1 MSSELRL
8 SVFGRPRIEVA
19 GATEEL
25 VSTKALA
32 LLVYLVLTGVPHG
45 RSVLA
50 GLFWG
55 DLPEEQARA
64 NLRQAL
70 TRLRKAVG
78 AHVVI
83 DHGSVAWD
91 HELPHQIDALTFD
104 TLWDAVERHRHRHAE
119 RCSVCAGQLRQL
131 AALYTQPLLADL
143 ALDDSAE
150 FELWLASRRAGYHG
164 RALAAMAALS
174 EAELLGKDYAAAEH
188 WARRQIELD
197 PLGEPAYRQL
207 MRALTLNGQ
216 RGLALAQYQACARM
230 LDDEFGT
237 EPEPTTVA
245 LREQIARGHLVEP
258 LPPPVRGLPA
268 PLTPCI
274 GRAALLRDLGTLL
287 TSGEVRLLTLTGPGG
302 VGKTRLAIAAAGELA
317 HQFDHGVAYIAL
329 APLHEESLVLEAISH
344 VLELAPQHQQHP
356 LDRLVEALRDREL
369 LLVLDNLEHLLGA
382 TPAIAELLARCPQL
396 MVLATSREPLQ
407 LRGEQCLA
415 VPPLAVPAADA
426 LERLPAASLAG
437 TDSVQLFVA
446 LARTSNPGLIL
457 DDAALRAVAAVC
469 VRLDGLPLAIELA
482 AAQVARLPLAALRAQ
497 IEASA
502 GLPLLGAGARDLP
515 ERQRTLRA
523 TIAWSYDLLTR
534 EAQQALR
541 RLAVFVDGFTA
552 PLAQAVLAPAF
563 QGEDTSA
570 PMITA
575 TLEALVA
582 KQLIRPADGAGRYT
596 FLETIRAFALE
607 QLDVTGEAYPAY
619 QRHAQEMIALAER
632 AEPELLGADPQPWL
646 ERLEQEHNNLRA
658 ALGWLLE
665 ADETDLA
672 VGLAAA
678 LWRFWEIR
686 GYLREGSRWL
696 ALTSARGHD
705 PERRAKAL
713 NALGVFAFRQGALEA
728 ATDALQESLKLRRE
742 LGALPGIAVALS
754 NLGMLAWGHGDYA
767 TAHRYYRE
775 CLPLD
780 EATGDQHGRA
790 YTLGNLGLALHH
802 QGETAAAC
810 AVFSEV
816 VALSRT
822 LGDVRN
828 EAFALHNLG
837 MAELQRGALAAAVD
851 CFEHSLRIKETMG
864 DRWAVASTL
873 VYLARVCLRQHDGAT
888 GKKLLRRSLALQTEL
903 DDRPG
908 LVETLEGIAAASGEA
923 DVRVARLF
931 GAVAALRAR
940 LRLFHHAMDRVA
952 HEQAVAEAKASLG
965 EENFRRAAQAG
976 ELLSLEECLSLGRAL
991 VRQE

>member
-1 MSSELRL
+1 MSGELRL
-8 SVFGRPRIEVA
+8 SVFGRPRVEVA
-19 GATEEL
+19 GATAEP
-25 VSTKALA
+25 VSAKALA

-45 RSVLA
+45 RSALA

-55 DLPEEQARA
+55 GLPEEQARA

-78 AHVVI
+78 AHVLI
-83 DHGSVAWD
+83 DHASVAWNR
-91 HELPHQIDALTFD
+91 ELPHQIDALTFD
-104 TLWDAVERHRHRHAE
+104 ALWDEVDRHRHRHAE
-119 RCSVCAGQLRQL
+119 RCSVCAGHLRQL
-131 AALYTQPLLADL
+131 AALYTHQLLADV
-143 ALDDSAE
+143 ALEDSAE
-150 FELWLASRRAGYHG
+150 FELWLASRRAVYHG

-174 EAELLGKDYAAAEH
+174 EAEALREDYAAAER

-207 MRALTLNGQ
+207 MRALALSGQ
-216 RGLALAQYQACARM
+216 RGLALAQYQACAHM

-237 EPEPTTVA
+237 EPEPATVA
-245 LREQIARGHLVEP
+245 LREQIARGHLVAP

-274 GRAALLRDLGTLL
+274 GRAALLRDLGALL

-329 APLHEESLVLEAISH
+329 APLHEEPLALEAISQ
-344 VLELAPQHQQHP
+344 VLELAPQHHQRL

-396 MVLATSREPLQ
+396 TVLATSREPLQ
-407 LRGEQCLA
+407 LRGEHCLA
-415 VPPLAVPAADA
+415 VPPLGVPAAET
-426 LERLPAASLAG
+426 LERLPAATLARA
-437 TDSVQLFVA
+437 DSVQLFVA
-446 LARTSNPGLIL
+446 LARASNPGLVL

-482 AAQVARLPLAALRAQ
+482 AGQVARLPLVALRAQ
-497 IEASA
+497 IETSA

-523 TIAWSYDLLTR
+523 TIAWSYDLLTP
-534 EAQQALR
+534 EAQHTLR
-541 RLAVFVDGFTA
+541 WLAVFVGGFTA
-552 PLAQAVLAPAF
+552 PLAQAVLAPA
-563 QGEDTSA
+563 A
-570 PMITA
+570 PSTA

-582 KQLIRPADGAGRYT
+582 KQLIRPSDEAGRYT
-596 FLETIRAFALE
+596 YLETIRAFALE
-607 QLDVTGEAYPAY
+607 QLDATGEAYAAY
-619 QRHAQEMIALAER
+619 QRHAQQMIALAGR

-646 ERLEQEHNNLRA
+646 ERLEHEHNNLRA

-686 GYLREGSRWL
+686 GYLSEGSRWL
-696 ALTSARGHD
+696 ALTSTRGRD

-713 NALGVFAFRQGALEA
+713 NALGVFAFRQGAFEA
-728 ATDALQESLKLRRE
+728 ATAALQESLQLRRE

-775 CLPLD
+775 CLPID
-780 EATGDQHGRA
+780 EATGDQQGRA

-802 QGETAAAC
+802 QGETDAAC
-810 AVFSEV
+810 VVFGEV

-837 MAELQRGALAAAVD
+837 MAELQRGGLEAALD
-851 CFEHSLRIKETMG
+851 CFERSLRIKETMG

-873 VYLARVCLRQHDGAT
+873 VYLARVRLRQNDGAT
-888 GKKLLRRSLALQTEL
+888 GRKLLRRSLELQTEL

-908 LVETLEGIAAASGEA
+908 LVETLEGIAAASGGA
-923 DVRVARLF
+923 DTRAARLF
-931 GAVAALRAR
+931 GAAAALRAR
-940 LRLFHHAMDRVA
+940 LRLFHHEMDRAA
-952 HEQAVAEAKASLG
+952 HEQAVAEARARLG
-965 EENFRRAAQAG
+965 EESFRRAAQAG
-976 ELLSLEECLSLGRAL
+976 ELLSFEECLRLGRSL
-991 VRQE
+991 VEQE